1 MASTATTGIDPR
13 ALRDA
18 AGRFATGVTV
28 VTTCD
33 DAGVPVGLTANSFSS
48 VSLDPPLVLW
58 SLAKTSRAA
67 SAFLSAGQFAI
78 HVLGEDQHDLATR
91 FSAPVPDRFAGLER
105 SASPDGVP
113 LLHGCRAR
121 FECRTWQVVDGG
133 DHHVFIGEV
142 TAIDAPEEPRGS
154 LVFLTGQ
161 FRSL

>member
-1 MASTATTGIDPR
+1 MASTATAAIDPR

-28 VTTCD
+28 VTTRD
-33 DAGVPVGLTANSFSS
+33 ETGAPVGLTANSFSS

-67 SAFLSAGQFAI
+67 AAFIAAEQFAI
-78 HVLGEDQHDLATR
+78 HVLGEDQRDLATR
-91 FSAPVPDRFAGLER
+91 FSAPVADRFAGLER
-105 SASPDGVP
+105 SASADGVP
-113 LLHGCRAR
+113 LLPGCRAR

-142 TAIDAPEEPRGS
+142 MAIDAPDDPRGS